1 LWVPRSQI
9 QGILD
14 SAPSDPAFQSAV
26 NSLLQSSGQFILKS
40 TIQSLLNSTPE
51 STTQPAPESTTQPAS
66 ELTTQPAP
74 ESTTQPASES
84 TIIIPDNRP
93 IWPGRPELIYR
104 QYLAEKEAW
113 LADNP
118 GFGTPASYRRSRG
131 LEIYSAVLI
140 RRYRHALPLWR
151 LDLDTETLLKDDIAE
166 WSNEEISA
174 WLDWKEVQDQEATRE
189 ADRQVEAEL
198 IKAGG
203 FGRSK
208 ERGVRGL
215 WDRIDADIEARNVQ
229 YRFTN

>member
-1 LWVPRSQI
+1 MWVPRTTVQS
-9 QGILD
+9 ILD
-14 SAPSDPAFQSAV
+14 SAPSDLALQSAV
-26 NSLLQSSGQFILKS
+26 DSLLQSSGQYILKS

-51 STTQPAPESTTQPAS
+51 
-66 ELTTQPAP
+66 LTTQPAP
-74 ESTTQPASES
+74 ESTPELTPES
-84 TIIIPDNRP
+84 TIIIPDTRL

-104 QYLAEKEAW
+104 QYLAKKEAW

-118 GFGTPASYRRSRG
+118 GVNTSDSYRTSRG
-131 LEIYSAVLI
+131 LEIYSATLI
-140 RRYRHALPLWR
+140 RRRRYDLPLWR

-166 WSNEEISA
+166 WSKEEISA

-189 ADRQVEAEL
+189 ADKEAEAEL
-198 IKAGG
+198 IEAGG
-203 FGRSK
+203 YGRSK

>member
-51 STTQPAPESTTQPAS
+51 
-66 ELTTQPAP
+66 LTTQPAP

-84 TIIIPDNRP
+84 TTQPAPASESTIRIPDNRP
-93 IWPGRPELIYR
+93 IWPGRPELIYQ

-189 ADRQVEAEL
+189 ADREAEAEL
-198 IKAGG
+198 IEAGG
-203 FGRSK
+203 YGRSK